1 MGAGESP
8 LVCKKKQRRKH
19 RLGAVAQRIAVLRT
33 GWAHTSQK
41 FAWATSVLRQFRTLS
56 AKQKISSL
64 LFMLKSKEEIF
75 CFAEKVLNGRT
86 TNLVQ
91 EIFCANALYICR
103 FRLVGKGLERET
115 LLPFPRLRRFGTHS
129 ETGSKFL
136 LLFSI
141 KSKEESPCFAEKVLN
156 GRTANVAQAK
166 LLRDCAIFSLAR
178 MRPFKLPSSSTL
190 SAFSANPPTAPSLAP
205 HPPAAQP
212 QADA

>member
-1 MGAGESP
+1 MPKEFQTGA
-8 LVCKKKQRRKH
+8 
-19 RLGAVAQRIAVLRT
+19 
-33 GWAHTSQK
+33 
-41 FAWATSVLRQFRTLS
+41 TL
-56 AKQKISSL
+56 
-64 LFMLKSKEEIF
+64 MLPKR
-75 CFAEKVLNGRT
+75 N
-86 TNLVQ
+86 
-91 EIFCANALYICR
+91 FCANALYTCR

-141 KSKEESPCFAEKVLN
+141 KSKEESPCFAETVLN
-156 GRTANVAQAK
+156 WRSTDVAQAK

-205 HPPAAQP
+205 HPPASP
-212 QADA
+212 PPRDA